1 MAQAVRTVLISG
13 AGIAGLSLALRL
25 HQRGLE
31 PIVIERAPGL
41 RDGGYMLALSDPGFD
56 AADRLGIFDALR
68 AAEYLPERMVA
79 LDGDGREKFAFT
91 GRALEIMAGMRQL
104 NLMRGDIE
112 RILYARVRD
121 TVDIRF
127 GAAVDAIELD
137 PDGVR
142 ARLDDGTVIEGDVV
156 AGADGLHSRVRALCF
171 GPEERFLHFLG
182 SRVAAF
188 ILDRRDFPGL
198 AADTTYSITEV
209 GRAAGLAAVS
219 EDRLVAFFIFRTSRQ
234 PRFESVGAELR
245 DAFAGCG
252 WRIPEIIARVPHAH
266 SIYFDEV
273 SQAVVSPHWAL
284 GRAVLVGDAGYAVSL
299 IAGKGAT
306 LAMGG
311 AVKLADALADTPRDP
326 AAAFALYEARMRP
339 EAEAA
344 QVLARRNIHLFTP
357 PSRLRLRAHEIGL
370 QMATWP
376 PLAHIAKRLLNPAG
390 ARL

>member
-1 MAQAVRTVLISG
+1 
-13 AGIAGLSLALRL
+13 
-25 HQRGLE
+25 
-31 PIVIERAPGL
+31 
-41 RDGGYMLALSDPGFD
+41 
-56 AADRLGIFDALR
+56 
-68 AAEYLPERMVA
+68 
-79 LDGDGREKFAFT
+79 
-91 GRALEIMAGMRQL
+91 MAGMRQL

-112 RILYARVRD
+112 RILYERVRD
-121 TVDIRF
+121 EVEIRF
-127 GAAVDAIELD
+127 GAAVDAIELGV
-137 PDGVR
+137 DGVR
-142 ARLDDGTVIEGDVV
+142 ARLDNGATIEGDVI
-156 AGADGLHSRVRALCF
+156 AGADGLHSCVRALCF

-188 ILDRRDFPGL
+188 ILDRSDFPNL
-198 AADTTYSITEV
+198 APDTTYSITEV

-219 EDRLVAFFIFRTSRQ
+219 DNRLVAFFIFHASPQRA
-234 PRFESVGAELR
+234 FETVEAELR
-245 DAFAGCG
+245 HAFAGCG
-252 WRIPEIIARVPHAH
+252 WRIPEVIARLPAAH
-266 SIYFDEV
+266 SVYFDEV
-273 SQAVVSPHWAL
+273 AQAVVSPHWAR

-311 AVKLADALADTPRDP
+311 AVKLADTLADHPGDLP
-326 AAAFALYEARMRP
+326 AAFALYEARLRP

-344 QVLARRNIHLFTP
+344 QALARRNVHLFTP

>member
-1 MAQAVRTVLISG
+1 MTGMRVLISG

-25 HQRGLE
+25 HQRGLT
-31 PIVIERAPGL
+31 PVVIERAPAL
-41 RDGGYMLALSDPGFD
+41 RDGGYMLALSDPGYD
-56 AADRLGIFDALR
+56 AAGRLGIFDALR

-79 LDGDGREKFAFT
+79 LDSDGREKFAFQ
-91 GRALEIMAGMRQL
+91 GRALEIMAGERQL

-112 RILYARVRD
+112 RILYERVRNA
-121 TVDIRF
+121 VEIRF
-127 GAAVDAIELD
+127 GVAVETVEPGA
-137 PDGVR
+137 DGVR
-142 ARLDDGTVIEGDVV
+142 ARLDNGATVDGDLI

-171 GPEERFLHFLG
+171 GPEEQFLHFLG

-188 ILDRRDFPGL
+188 ILDRSDFPNL
-198 AADTTYSITEV
+198 APDTTYSITEV

-219 EDRLVAFFIFRTSRQ
+219 EDRLVAFFIFRTTRQ
-234 PRFESVGAELR
+234 RRFDSVEAELHH
-245 DAFAGCG
+245 AFAGCG
-252 WRIPEIIARVPHAH
+252 WRIPEIIARLHHAH

-273 SQAVVSPHWAL
+273 SQTIVSPHWAR

-311 AVKLADALADTPRDP
+311 AVKLADALADNPHDP
-326 AAAFALYEARMRP
+326 AAAFALYEARLRP

-344 QVLARRNIHLFTP
+344 QILARRNVHLFTP

-370 QMATWP
+370 QLATWP

>member
-1 MAQAVRTVLISG
+1 MRVLISG

-25 HQRGLE
+25 HQRGLT
-31 PIVIERAPGL
+31 PVVIERAPAL
-41 RDGGYMLALSDPGFD
+41 RDGGYMLALSDPGYD
-56 AADRLGIFDALR
+56 AADRLGIFEALR
-68 AAEYLPERMVA
+68 AAEYLPARMVA
-79 LDGDGREKFAFT
+79 LDGDGHEKFAFE

-112 RILYARVRD
+112 RILYERVRD
-121 TVDIRF
+121 EVEIRF
-127 GAAVDAIELD
+127 GAAVDAIELGV
-137 PDGVR
+137 DGVR
-142 ARLDDGTVIEGDVV
+142 ARLDNGATIEGDVI
-156 AGADGLHSRVRALCF
+156 AGADGLHSCGRALCF

-188 ILDRRDFPGL
+188 ILDRSDFPNL
-198 AADTTYSITEV
+198 APDTTYSITEV

-219 EDRLVAFFIFRTSRQ
+219 DSRLVAFFIFHGSRQ
-234 PRFESVGAELR
+234 RAFETVEAELR
-245 DAFAGCG
+245 HAFAGCG
-252 WRIPEIIARVPHAH
+252 WRIPEVIARLPGAH
-266 SIYFDEV
+266 SVYFDEV
-273 SQAVVSPHWAL
+273 AQAVVSPHWAR

-311 AVKLADALADTPRDP
+311 AVKLADALADHPGDLP
-326 AAAFALYEARMRP
+326 VAFALYEARLRP

-344 QVLARRNIHLFTP
+344 QALARRNVHLFTP

-390 ARL
+390 TRL